1 MKSKLKN
8 EIQRRINEM
17 YGQRDAI
24 KTITKEVA
32 QRKRNIRMRDLE
44 EKGPDYIQ
52 NDFIEQNLNVV
63 GDWPQ

>member
-1 MKSKLKN
+1 
-8 EIQRRINEM
+8 M

-44 EKGPDYIQ
+44 EKGPDYI
-52 NDFIEQNLNVV
+52 
-63 GDWPQ
+63 